1 MKFIKGILIDYH
13 QSFSIHPQ
21 YTQKHGML
29 METFLLHDF
38 LGKKTFAIKFIEL
51 SVSSEVLLEFNNL

>member
-1 MKFIKGILIDYH
+1 MKFIKEILIDYH
-13 QSFSIHPQ
+13 QSFFYTQ

-38 LGKKTFAIKFIEL
+38 LGKQTFTIIFI
-51 SVSSEVLLEFNNL
+51 VF